1 MTNEVAHLNPTIG
14 WDKDILCYFDY
25 CMTQCEHNN
34 QVLHGDGIKVT
45 VEVQIEYE
53 LVAELGF

>member
-1 MTNEVAHLNPTIG
+1 MIDEVAHLNPTIG
-14 WDKDILCYFDY
+14 WDKDILSYFDY
-25 CMTQCEHNN
+25 RMTQCKQNN
-34 QVLHGDGIKVT
+34 QVLHGAGIKVT